1 MYRYIYLAFK
11 NRTILSLNHI
21 IATSKS
27 ITYPSPRPSPPA
39 DEGRISKNT
48 LGTGHE
54 VTARVGRSDLGWA
67 MENLWAV
74 SMGRQLFCMST
85 VGPPN
90 KNPYLLSS
98 RGVGSQG
105 GLRRQPWWRLVG
117 VGPPNFYKLPCF
129 HHLL

>member
-1 MYRYIYLAFK
+1 MNETLI
-11 NRTILSLNHI
+11 ILH
-21 IATSKS
+21 
-27 ITYPSPRPSPPA
+27 
-39 DEGRISKNT
+39 
-48 LGTGHE
+48 LGTGHK

-90 KNPYLLSS
+90 KNLCLLSS

-105 GLRRQPWWRLVG
+105 GLSANHGGALWESAPLTFTSF
-117 VGPPNFYKLPCF
+117 PAFITYYDKYNNK
-129 HHLL
+129 